1 MSNLPK
7 LQIGKSG
14 TSLMDVTR
22 NEKLLVFVCDYVIV
36 NVKIKYKYQRFAVAT
51 NQEIEINHFFQN

>member
-1 MSNLPK
+1 
-7 LQIGKSG
+7 
-14 TSLMDVTR
+14 MDVTR